1 MSHFS
6 RNKFIRVFA
15 VAAVS
20 FFLSNPLPAAQSSYD
35 AYTRLVENP
44 KEESLTEKALA
55 LPAWPLD
62 LLRGGMDKTFYWFD
76 RYHVS
81 DKLQW
86 VYERLTDYG
95 LYVNLLN
102 VDNFSA
108 SGLGA
113 DLDVVKLLRQKGN
126 FPYLRLKNGVGWS
139 PGEFFKAY
147 SELGWDKTE
156 ETGAYGSFYFNF
168 EDRPSE
174 DFYGIGPDTSRGDSH
189 NFKSKTTA
197 LEMRLGYSLSLHT
210 DLKASFGYKTVDIDD
225 GEDGGKGR
233 MDRNVPG
240 AGGGDMLIGGLE
252 LVHDTRDFPDDPHKG
267 GVERFKVSYHEGVD
281 GYDFGYFKLRGEIS
295 RFHEI
300 FSERQVLG
308 GRIVAEHNAE
318 VNHQAIPFFDM
329 ARLGGYGAYPSLGD
343 THRGYQQNRFFG
355 ESLLLANLEYRYKVW
370 EHRDFAMDAV
380 LFWDE
385 GQVFNE
391 FSKFQFKDFRGSAGG
406 GFRFKILR
414 KSILSFEVA
423 RSSEG
428 TQIYARSQTPF

>member
-1 MSHFS
+1 LAKSSSLLKGIVVSLFLRKKS
-6 RNKFIRVFA
+6 IRIVAVIAVFL
-15 VAAVS
+15 
-20 FFLSNPLPAAQSSYD
+20 FLSTSLPAAQSSYD

-267 GVERFKVSYHEGVD
+267 GVER
-281 GYDFGYFKLRGEIS
+281 L
-295 RFHEI
+295 
-300 FSERQVLG
+300 
-308 GRIVAEHNAE
+308 
-318 VNHQAIPFFDM
+318 
-329 ARLGGYGAYPSLGD
+329 
-343 THRGYQQNRFFG
+343 T
-355 ESLLLANLEYRYKVW
+355 
-370 EHRDFAMDAV
+370 
-380 LFWDE
+380 
-385 GQVFNE
+385 
-391 FSKFQFKDFRGSAGG
+391 SKK
-406 GFRFKILR
+406 
-414 KSILSFEVA
+414 
-423 RSSEG
+423 
-428 TQIYARSQTPF
+428 

>member
-1 MSHFS
+1 
-6 RNKFIRVFA
+6 

-139 PGEFFKAY
+139 PG
-147 SELGWDKTE
+147 
-156 ETGAYGSFYFNF
+156 
-168 EDRPSE
+168 
-174 DFYGIGPDTSRGDSH
+174 
-189 NFKSKTTA
+189 
-197 LEMRLGYSLSLHT
+197 
-210 DLKASFGYKTVDIDD
+210 
-225 GEDGGKGR
+225 
-233 MDRNVPG
+233 
-240 AGGGDMLIGGLE
+240 
-252 LVHDTRDFPDDPHKG
+252 
-267 GVERFKVSYHEGVD
+267 
-281 GYDFGYFKLRGEIS
+281 
-295 RFHEI
+295 
-300 FSERQVLG
+300 
-308 GRIVAEHNAE
+308 
-318 VNHQAIPFFDM
+318 
-329 ARLGGYGAYPSLGD
+329 
-343 THRGYQQNRFFG
+343 
-355 ESLLLANLEYRYKVW
+355 
-370 EHRDFAMDAV
+370 
-380 LFWDE
+380 
-385 GQVFNE
+385 
-391 FSKFQFKDFRGSAGG
+391 
-406 GFRFKILR
+406 
-414 KSILSFEVA
+414 
-423 RSSEG
+423 
-428 TQIYARSQTPF
+428 